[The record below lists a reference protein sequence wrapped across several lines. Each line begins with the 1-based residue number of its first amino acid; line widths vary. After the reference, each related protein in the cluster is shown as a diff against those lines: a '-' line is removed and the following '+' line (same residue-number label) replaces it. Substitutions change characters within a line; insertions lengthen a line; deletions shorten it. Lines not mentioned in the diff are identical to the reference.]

1 MREAL
6 KVRRYPFVKAKER
19 EDMRTMRPKT
29 DRPARRPHA
38 PLRTATGA
46 ALALAALAL
55 LATGCGGTSPKS
67 GIAHLGSSSPT
78 NSSTSSGASSAGS
91 GGGSAAAQLAS
102 EAVAYANCMRA
113 HGVPNYPDPKVSV
126 HGNSVSVAAA
136 ARPGPHFNSA
146 QQACR
151 KLLPGGGPGQGAN
164 PPLNAQEQAQ
174 VLKLA
179 VCIRAHGEPNL
190 PDPSFSGGGV
200 HLPKSVNIHSPTFK
214 SAEQACQSLIPSS
227 LRGGEH

>member
-1 MREAL
+1 
-6 KVRRYPFVKAKER
+6 
-19 EDMRTMRPKT
+19 
-29 DRPARRPHA
+29 
-38 PLRTATGA
+38 
-46 ALALAALAL
+46 
-55 LATGCGGTSPKS
+55 
-67 GIAHLGSSSPT
+67 
-78 NSSTSSGASSAGS
+78 
-91 GGGSAAAQLAS
+91 
-102 EAVAYANCMRA
+102 MRA
-113 HGVPNYPDPKVSV
+113 HGVRNYPDPKVSV

-136 ARPGPHFNSA
+136 ALPGPHFNSA

-179 VCIRAHGEPNL
+179 ACIRAHGEPNL
-190 PDPSFSGGGV
+190 PDPTFSGGGV
-200 HLPKSVNIHSPTFK
+200 HLPKSVNTHSPTFK